1 MLKIFL
7 GISIT
12 LNVISVIIFF
22 FMYKYSFKSVKNK
35 LENYLVNNFID
46 EGTKDYLNGL
56 QGGFDNDNKQSCKNN
71 K

>member
-46 EGTKDYLNGL
+46 EGTKDYLTGL
-56 QGGFDNDNKQSCKNN
+56 QGGFDNDNK
-71 K
+71 

>member
-7 GISIT
+7 GISLT

-22 FMYKYSFKSVKNK
+22 FMHNYSFRSVKNK
-35 LENYLVNNFID
+35 LENYLINNFID

-56 QGGFDNDNKQSCKNN
+56 QGGFDNDNK
-71 K
+71 

>member
-46 EGTKDYLNGL
+46 DASKDYIYDLK
-56 QGGFDNDNKQSCKNN
+56 GGIQDDNK
-71 K
+71 

>member
-7 GISIT
+7 GISLT

-56 QGGFDNDNKQSCKNN
+56 QGGFDNDNK
-71 K
+71 

>member
-56 QGGFDNDNKQSCKNN
+56 QGGFDNDNK
-71 K
+71 